1 MNTPDDDRDAEMT
14 TDWPGTQRGP
24 AADDGEATTVVPKT
38 PQQSTPPPMSPP
50 QPAPP
55 AGPPPPMS
63 PPRAGQ
69 WDPRWQ
75 TAPRPG
81 SPPPGGGAWAP
92 PAPPGP
98 YPPSPYPPVAPKPPK
113 GPRWGLLAIG
123 ALALVVIA
131 VAVAVFVT
139 RGGDSS
145 TPTARSSTSAGPT
158 PSASASAS
166 APSTGAAPS
175 TGSSAPTS
183 ADVVDP
189 TALKGLLASVADVT
203 QLADNAMM
211 TPQTTQSSPL
221 GGAIVTPDSCT
232 GAVMPGLDS
241 VYRGAGF
248 TGFAVQVLS
257 NEPQNIAVI
266 QSLASF
272 PSEAE
277 AQSFVDGQFADWQA
291 CKYTDV
297 TVTIGSSTSRG
308 KVAISANTLGTN
320 NVFIFPPTGG
330 DGRQCQHA
338 MSARKNLVVDVRACA
353 PSVGSMGWTLA
364 RDIGEKITGQR

>member
-38 PQQSTPPPMSPP
+38 PQSSPPPMSPPPRPAPPPPMSPP
-50 QPAPP
+50 Q
-55 AGPPPPMS
+55 
-63 PPRAGQ
+63 AGQ
-69 WDPRWQ
+69 WGPRWN
-75 TAPRPG
+75 TPPGPG
-81 SPPPGGGAWAP
+81 SPPPPGGAWAP
-92 PAPPGP
+92 PVPPGP
-98 YPPSPYPPVAPKPPK
+98 YPPSPYPPVTPRPPK
-113 GPRWGLLAIG
+113 GPRWGLLAFCAI
-123 ALALVVIA
+123 ALVVIA
-131 VAVAVFVT
+131 VAVTVFVT

-145 TPTARSSTSAGPT
+145 KPTARSTTSEAPTST
-158 PSASASAS
+158 ASTSAS
-166 APSTGAAPS
+166 APSTGAAPP

-183 ADVVDP
+183 GDVVPP

-211 TPQTTQSSPL
+211 TPVATQDSPL
-221 GGAIVTPDSCT
+221 AGALVVPDSCT

-248 TGFAVQVLS
+248 TGFAVQVL
-257 NEPQNIAVI
+257 NNDPQNVSMI
-266 QSLASF
+266 QSIASF
-272 PSEAE
+272 PSANE

-291 CKYTDV
+291 CKYTDFTL
-297 TVTIGSSTSRG
+297 TVGNGDPQRG

-320 NVFIFPPTGG
+320 NVLIFPPTGT

-338 MSARKNLVVDVRACA
+338 MSARKNAVVDVRVCA

>member
-1 MNTPDDDRDAEMT
+1 MNTPDDDRDAELT
-14 TDWPGTQRGP
+14 TDWPGTQRG
-24 AADDGEATTVVPKT
+24 AATDDGEATTVVPKT
-38 PQQSTPPPMSPP
+38 PQQSTSRPISPPPPPPMSPP
-50 QPAPP
+50 Q
-55 AGPPPPMS
+55 
-63 PPRAGQ
+63 AGQ

-75 TAPRPG
+75 TAPGPG
-81 SPPPGGGAWAP
+81 SPPPPGGGAWAP
-92 PAPPGP
+92 PVPPGP

-113 GPRWGLLAIG
+113 GPRWGLLSIG

-131 VAVAVFVT
+131 VAVTVFVT
-139 RGGDSS
+139 RGGDSP
-145 TPTARSSTSAGPT
+145 TPAAAPASTSAAPIST
-158 PSASASAS
+158 TSASASAS
-166 APSTGAAPS
+166 APSTGAAPP
-175 TGSSAPTS
+175 TGSSVPTS

-211 TPQTTQSSPL
+211 TPQATQTSPL
-221 GGAIVTPDSCT
+221 GGAIVVPDSCT

-257 NEPQNIAVI
+257 NEPRNVAVI

-297 TVTIGSSTSRG
+297 TVTIGSSTSEG

-320 NVFIFPPTGG
+320 NVFIFPPTGT

-338 MSARKNLVVDVRACA
+338 MSARKNAVVDVRVCA